1 MTNEQLDS
9 TFVAV
14 AFASVALGLLVV
26 LYAIPHT
33 VKMQKLF
40 RRAKK
45 PSWAALVPLYNT
57 YLQGQVI
64 KKPTLALAVNGLLV
78 ALFVVSYFAL
88 VASVETQAWLVI
100 ASLVVLV
107 VLFGA
112 YEKLDHHFM
121 KHFKQ
126 SK

>member
-14 AFASVALGLLVV
+14 TFSAVVLGLLVV

-33 VKMQKLF
+33 VNVQKVF

-57 YLQGQVI
+57 YLQGQVA
-64 KKPTLALAVNGLLV
+64 KKPSLALAVNGLLV
-78 ALFVVSYFAL
+78 ALLTVTYAAVVAP
-88 VASVETQAWLVI
+88 VESQGMYVVTA
-100 ASLVVLV
+100 VVLV
-107 VLFGA
+107 GAWFVA
-112 YEKLDHHFM
+112 YEKLDQAFM
-121 KHFKQ
+121 KHSNK